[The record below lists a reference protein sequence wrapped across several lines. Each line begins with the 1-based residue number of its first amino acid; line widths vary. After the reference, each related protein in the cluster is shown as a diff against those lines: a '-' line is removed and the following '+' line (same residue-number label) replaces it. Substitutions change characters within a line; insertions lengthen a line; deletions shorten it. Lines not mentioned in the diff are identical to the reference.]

1 MQDIL
6 EHAIR
11 TVPHRSGP
19 YFLPCH
25 KVKFSARKNASEGYS
40 YDCGL
45 FHIVAIMDTAL
56 LKSGKEG
63 YALGCHALYGTG
75 FQEPISLHGLKQA
88 TVRADAPG
96 RISVLYEDGT
106 AREENGRRYAV
117 YLCGVLNDIAQNL
130 AECAPGGRKPCPT
143 QKKRARR
150 RFAGG
155 LSYLYM
161 PPFRAAGRPGLLPS
175 RLFPE
180 GPVLPA
186 ASPDG
191 CGRPPAG

>member
-11 TVPHRSGP
+11 TVPHGSGP
-19 YFLPCH
+19 FFLPWQ
-25 KVKFSARKNASEGYS
+25 KVKFSARKNASEGYA

-45 FHIVAIMDTAL
+45 FHIVAIMDTTL

-96 RISVLYEDGT
+96 RRDGDLGIT
-106 AREENGRRYAV
+106 
-117 YLCGVLNDIAQNL
+117 
-130 AECAPGGRKPCPT
+130 
-143 QKKRARR
+143 
-150 RFAGG
+150 AGG
-155 LSYLYM
+155 LAVRQEEGY
-161 PPFRAAGRPGLLPS
+161 LLP
-175 RLFPE
+175 LFPDGK
-180 GPVLPA
+180 GPFFPKGQQIPVALWVTTRRA
-186 ASPDG
+186 TGGRRGSRS
-191 CGRPPAG
+191 CG